1 MRIRTGLKA
10 LIATSVLGMAVS
22 FLLFF
27 TCPFAGQLAFIA
39 QVREMHMEPA
49 PHDASPG
56 HEAPHAAEPSALQAA
71 PAREAPGGLSVH
83 FMFDPKARTYP
94 AQETRILSIEV
105 SLLGIV
111 VLLVLSALA
120 IQILRQRPVNLFG
133 YLVVPRAMAA
143 LIVLLTV
150 WNVLF
155 AAFLLGVEALRFREL
170 CVT

>member
-1 MRIRTGLKA
+1 MHIRTGLKA
-10 LIATSVLGMAVS
+10 LIATSVLGMVVS
-22 FLLFF
+22 ILLFF

-39 QVREMHMEPA
+39 QVREMHTEQ
-49 PHDASPG
+49 
-56 HEAPHAAEPSALQAA
+56 APHAAEPHALQAA
-71 PAREAPGGLSVH
+71 PAGEAPGGLSMH

-94 AQETRILSIEV
+94 AHETRILSIEV

-120 IQILRQRPVNLFG
+120 GQILRQRPVNLFG
-133 YLVVPRAMAA
+133 YLVVPRALAA

-155 AAFLLGVEALRFREL
+155 AAFLLGVEALRFREF